1 MRKQRTRQ
9 HFIEN
14 FGNLKISNMEVVRI
28 YKDME
33 ITYHEFVQ
41 ALYRLG
47 YHKVPQKEAILYVND
62 AYGSIIS
69 LNPLNTPNRKM
80 LRGSFAAEAYLME
93 MQGVLEH
100 RDDIAKMIEQERL
113 KALADEKNPSVSA
126 AA

>member
-1 MRKQRTRQ
+1 
-9 HFIEN
+9 
-14 FGNLKISNMEVVRI
+14 MEIVRI

-33 ITYHEFVQ
+33 ITYHEFFQ

-47 YHKVPQKEAILYVND
+47 YRKVSQKNAILYVND
-62 AYGSIIS
+62 EHSSIIS
-69 LNPLNTPNRKM
+69 INPLNTPDRKM

-113 KALADEKNPSVSA
+113 DALAREQNRVVGVA
-126 AA
+126 A